1 MCRLEPEDLSKV
13 RRRQSYEV
21 HLESSAK
28 KVSLSLSSL
37 PSSRPPLSWTR
48 SPSPI
53 TSPPS
58 SRPLPPPPCS
68 SHPSKPPPFAASRT
82 IKCVLLKAPLL
93 SWKSESQIIG
103 RILWKSLSKSFLSHS
118 LVIKLIQMNIQ
129 HLQHPGHPHI
139 LLMMMMITNSDLVN
153 LLNPF
158 PDAKRRKTETAE
170 LPNPWK

>member
-1 MCRLEPEDLSKV
+1 MDGILCFLKASQNDDEILPCSFVGMCRLEPEDLSKV

-129 HLQHPGHPHI
+129 HLRHPGHPH
-139 LLMMMMITNSDLVN
+139 LLD
-153 LLNPF
+153 
-158 PDAKRRKTETAE
+158 DDDDDDDDYQQ
-170 LPNPWK
+170 